1 MNMKVLRCFLIIYI
15 TLLTIV
21 LFCRVSIADVS
32 NYPLQIKY
40 PNIMMYQGKTNK
52 KVIALTFDDGPDQKY
67 TPKILD
73 ILKKEKVPATF
84 FLMGARVSK
93 YPHVAKRVVEDGH
106 IVGNHSFWHPQLT
119 KTSVNR
125 MKWEIKS
132 TEKQI
137 LLATGENTTLFRAPY
152 GDVNENLVQELGN
165 MGYKGIGWSIDTED
179 WKERSSTDISQ
190 SVINLAHPGAIV
202 LMHSAG
208 HSSQDLT
215 GTVESLEN
223 MIIILK
229 QRGYRFVTIPE
240 LWNLNK

>member
-1 MNMKVLRCFLIIYI
+1 MKLLRYSLLFYI
-15 TLLTIV
+15 TLLTIII
-21 LFCRVSIADVS
+21 FCRVSIADVS
-32 NYPLQIKY
+32 NYPLQINY
-40 PNIMMYQGKTNK
+40 PNIMMYQGKTHQ
-52 KVIALTFDDGPDQKY
+52 KVIALTFDDGPDQQY

-73 ILKKEKVPATF
+73 ILKREGVPATF

-93 YPHVAKRVVEDGH
+93 YPNVARRIVEDGH
-106 IVGNHSFWHPQLT
+106 SVGNHSFWHPQLT

-137 LLATGENTTLFRAPY
+137 LLATGVSSTLFRAPY
-152 GDVNENLVQELGN
+152 GDISEKFVQELGN

-179 WKERSSTDISQ
+179 WKELSNTDISQ
-190 SVINLAHPGAIV
+190 TVLNLAHPGAIV

-215 GTVESLEN
+215 GTVESLKN
-223 MIIILK
+223 MITILK
-229 QRGYRFVTIPE
+229 RRGYRFVTIPE
-240 LWNLNK
+240 LWNLNN